1 VFTQNLKQSQK
12 ALSIAKRMHLAGMSM
27 EQIMDITELT
37 KEELEKL
44 LHAETI

>member
-1 VFTQNLKQSQK
+1 
-12 ALSIAKRMHLAGMSM
+12 MHLAGMSM